1 MSKRIADYAALLAFL
16 AVTFAV
22 AFAGS
27 LVTIPNIATW
37 YGGLHKPSFNP
48 PNFVFGPVW
57 TVLYLMMAVAAWLV
71 WRKAGLVSRPMGL
84 YAVQLGLN
92 LAWSFLFFGGHL
104 LGVALAELVCLW
116 LAVLATLLAF
126 RRHDPVAGWLFVPY
140 LAWVSFA
147 GALNAAVWHLNS

>member
-1 MSKRIADYAALLAFL
+1 MLAA
-16 AVTFAV
+16 
-22 AFAGS
+22 

-92 LAWSFLFFGGHL
+92 LAWSFIFFAHAPSGYRAGRTCL
-104 LGVALAELVCLW
+104 PLAGRAGDTCW
-116 LAVLATLLAF
+116 LF
-126 RRHDPVAGWLFVPY
+126 RRHDPIAGWLFVPY
-140 LAWVSFA
+140 LAWVQFRRSA
-147 GALNAAVWHLNS
+147 QCCGLGR